1 MTASAPMGII
11 AAAGEIPRHIAEGV
25 VATGQPVF
33 IVALKDIATAD
44 FAGFPSTTL
53 RVGGFK
59 DILAAFQDAGCVEI
73 MLAGKFARP
82 KLSEIMPD
90 SMASKVAFKLLTGG
104 DNAALG
110 MVREIVGKAG
120 MTIIESDRFL
130 GALKAEAGL
139 IAGPDPDDDIMSRID
154 RGRQVLASL
163 GSHDVG
169 QTVVVQG
176 ERVIAIEAAEGTD
189 AMINRSAS
197 LIDPD
202 LGAAVMIKMLKS
214 GQDRGLDPPVIGA
227 ETISAAITAGIAV
240 IAIEA
245 GGVIIADR
253 IETIRQADAADLTII
268 GISP

>member
-1 MTASAPMGII
+1 MTASAPMGICSGT
-11 AAAGEIPRHIAEGV
+11 AVSPSFSAEGV

-189 AMINRSAS
+189 AMISRSAS

>member
-1 MTASAPMGII
+1 MTAPAPMGII
-11 AAAGEIPRHIAEGV
+11 AAAGEIPRHIAENV
-25 VATGQPVF
+25 TATGQPVF
-33 IVALKDIATAD
+33 IVALKDVATAD
-44 FAGFPSTTL
+44 FSGFSSVTL

-59 DILAAFQDAGCVEI
+59 DILAAFEVAGCREI

-90 SMASKVAFKLLTGG
+90 AMASKVAFRLLTGG

-110 MVREIVGKAG
+110 MVREIFDKAG

-130 GALKAEAGL
+130 GALKADAGR
-139 IAGPDPDDDIMSRID
+139 IAGPDIDDIIMAQID

-169 QTVVVQG
+169 QAVVVQG

-189 AMINRSAS
+189 MMISRSAG
-197 LIDPD
+197 LIDRD
-202 LGAAVMIKMLKS
+202 LGAAVMVKMLKS

-227 ETISAAITAGIAV
+227 ETVSAASNAGIGV

-253 IETIRQADAADLTII
+253 PETIRQADAAGLTII